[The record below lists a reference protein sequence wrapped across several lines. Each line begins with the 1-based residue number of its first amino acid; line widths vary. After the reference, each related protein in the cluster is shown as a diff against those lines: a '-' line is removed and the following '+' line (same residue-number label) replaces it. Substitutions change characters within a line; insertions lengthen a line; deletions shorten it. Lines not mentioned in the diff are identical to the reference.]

1 LKTAILGEQRKEH
14 KANKIKSRLSKRR
27 GSFGIMETVEEIGV
41 ENLMGDKAMSPALP
55 NLISKPSHLPDFDAL
70 YLGSADDFDE
80 LEDIEPGYLT
90 LTKGMEPERDPYEY
104 TKQWI
109 GELTIPNYTS
119 RPSLHQAELGKIP
132 PETFS
137 YADDSA
143 DPELSRRGRGPGR
156 FGNLN
161 DMKLTGMGVPG
172 RPGTGALGVM
182 VGGQRNDLGTIPG
195 RDSSSFESYDPTS
208 CELSVTSAGISQST
222 SFVGSIANFFF
233 GRKGGFS

>member
-1 LKTAILGEQRKEH
+1 
-14 KANKIKSRLSKRR
+14 
-27 GSFGIMETVEEIGV
+27 
-41 ENLMGDKAMSPALP
+41 MSPGLA
-55 NLISKPSHLPDFDAL
+55 NLTARPSYLPDFDAL

-132 PETFS
+132 SETFS

-143 DPELSRRGRGPGR
+143 DPELSRGGRGPGR

-172 RPGTGALGVM
+172 RPGTGALGM
-182 VGGQRNDLGTIPG
+182 AVGGQRNDLGTIPG
-195 RDSSSFESYDPTS
+195 KSSSSFESYVPTS
-208 CELSVTSAGISQST
+208 CEVIESGTGISHSS
-222 SFVGSIANFFF
+222 SFVGSITNFFF